1 MKRNWISGFFLL
13 AVFAS
18 PSWARDPFTLTATNL
33 TNPDTVTLGFAN
45 VEDAIDQIDP
55 DNVAGFNYADTDEI
69 FLQLDFRGLDSVLA
83 FGADNPTGVPMRTI
97 GVNDLRFVVTTA
109 GIDEVFTG
117 STRDEAIEKLRD
129 FLKENKTA
137 LRSLLTQL
145 ARRSPID
152 PLAGNPFSLM
162 TQRMTGDFKDGF
174 THKVSQIWGCG
185 TSAFNLNSDQPFMV
199 AANGPLGDIFED
211 AQARANALR
220 GQNELYLGTMLQA
233 TEAKM
238 GSDSYKSNTVQLP
251 FSYTVKFDANPG
263 HKLRFELP
271 ISATDTEGAKTYSL
285 GFGLAYTY
293 PATDDWSLTP
303 GISVGATGSEDL
315 GAAGG
320 VGAYSLT
327 SAYTFR
333 IAGVALSL
341 GNSVGRYESLP
352 IKIGDVSAE
361 ADVKNTVFTNG
372 ILISGPQSLI
382 AKNLVMEYSFTD
394 TRITGD
400 DVYAEYYDEVGIAIG
415 YIDTD
420 YGSVDSFLKAGISY
434 FKGDSDITGAKFNL
448 GYRF

>member
-1 MKRNWISGFFLL
+1 MKRNWISVFFLL
-13 AVFAS
+13 IAFAT
-18 PSWARDPFTLTATNL
+18 PTWALDPFRVDIVVGCAM
-33 TNPDTVTLGFAN
+33 PPCERSIGFSN
-45 VEDAIDQIDP
+45 VEDAVGSVDP
-55 DNVAGFNYADTDEI
+55 DSLGMSLGYTGAESVAVD
-69 FLQLDFRGLDSVLA
+69 LDFRGIDATLSFPGMSSTALTFIVD
-83 FGADNPTGVPMRTI
+83 D
-97 GVNDLRFVVTTA
+97 A
-109 GIDEVFTG
+109 GINKTFTG
-117 STRDEAIEKLRD
+117 ATREESVELLKD
-129 FLKENKTA
+129 FLKENKVA
-137 LRSLLTQL
+137 LRNLLTQL

-185 TSAFNLNSDQPFMV
+185 TSAFNFSSDQPIMV
-199 AANGPLGDIFED
+199 AASGPLGDIFED

-220 GQNELYLGTMLQA
+220 GQDEIYLGTMLQA
-233 TEAKM
+233 TEAKV
-238 GSDSYKSNTVQLP
+238 GGGSYKSNTIQIPL
-251 FSYTVKFDANPG
+251 SYTAKFDSNPG

-285 GFGLAYTY
+285 GLGLAYTF
-293 PATDDWSLTP
+293 PATDAWSLTP
-303 GISVGATGSEDL
+303 GVSVGATGSEDL

-333 IAGVALSL
+333 VAGMALSL

-372 ILISGPQSLI
+372 ILVSGPQSLI

-400 DVYAEYYDEVGIAIG
+400 EVYSEYYDEVGIAIG

-420 YGSVDSFLKAGISY
+420 YGVVDSFLKAGLSY
-434 FKGDSDITGAKFNL
+434 FKGGNDISGAKFNL

>member
-1 MKRNWISGFFLL
+1 MKRNWISGLFLL
-13 AVFAS
+13 VFVAS
-18 PSWARDPFTLTATNL
+18 PAWALDPFSVAI
-33 TNPDTVTLGFAN
+33 TVDAAPAETFGFSN
-45 VEDAIDQIDP
+45 VEDAVESFDP
-55 DNVAGFNYADTDEI
+55 DQLIQEFAYMPDTSAVTIDFNFRGVLVDASFAGSSGT
-69 FLQLDFRGLDSVLA
+69 LDFDI
-83 FGADNPTGVPMRTI
+83 TE
-97 GVNDLRFVVTTA
+97 A
-109 GIDEVFTG
+109 GISKMFVGVGGTVDQQR
-117 STRDEAIEKLRD
+117 RDAIEQLKD
-129 FLKENKTA
+129 FLKEDEVA
-137 LRSLLTQL
+137 LRKLLTQL
-145 ARRSPID
+145 ARSSPID

-162 TQRMTGDFKDGF
+162 TQRMKGDFSEGF

-185 TSAFNLNSDQPFMV
+185 TSAFNLNSDEPIMV
-199 AANGPLGDIFED
+199 AATGPLGDIFED

-220 GQNELYLGTMLQA
+220 GQDEIFLGTMLQA
-233 TEAKM
+233 TEAKVGG
-238 GSDSYKSNTVQLP
+238 GSFKSNTIQIPL
-251 FSYTVKFDANPG
+251 SYTAKFDANPG

-293 PATDDWSLTP
+293 PATEDWSLTP

-333 IAGVALSL
+333 VGGIALSL

-372 ILISGPQSLI
+372 ILLSGPQSLI

-400 DVYAEYYDEVGIAIG
+400 EVYSEYYDEVGVAIG

-420 YGSVDSFLKAGISY
+420 YGVVDSYLKAGFSY
-434 FKGDSDITGAKFNL
+434 FKGGNDITGARFNL